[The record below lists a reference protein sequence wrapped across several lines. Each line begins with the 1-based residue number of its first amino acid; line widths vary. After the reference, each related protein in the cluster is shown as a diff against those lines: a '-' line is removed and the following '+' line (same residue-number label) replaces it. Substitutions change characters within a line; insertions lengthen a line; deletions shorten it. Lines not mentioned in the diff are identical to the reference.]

1 MGNMSR
7 KTLVLQK
14 PHKSP
19 LPVQNLLKRQRKM
32 DGEPQGNCWVAAMFA
47 GVVVGGVVGGAAGGS
62 APRRMQPERGLTR
75 SVERKRNESTRS
87 EVRRSVQQ
95 RSAPTRRDQTR
106 KEPPR
111 KEPPKR
117 EPGRLPSDVST
128 VLRNQM

>member
-1 MGNMSR
+1 MGALALREKMRGIFIACAVAAMICCLAQQNSKYLNMSR

-19 LPVQNLLKRQRKM
+19 LPVQNLLKRQRKT
-32 DGEPQGNCWVAAMFA
+32 DGEPQENFWVAAMFA

-62 APRRMQPERGLTR
+62 AP
-75 SVERKRNESTRS
+75 
-87 EVRRSVQQ
+87 
-95 RSAPTRRDQTR
+95 TRRDQTR

-111 KEPPKR
+111 RGAPKR

-128 VLRNQM
+128 V